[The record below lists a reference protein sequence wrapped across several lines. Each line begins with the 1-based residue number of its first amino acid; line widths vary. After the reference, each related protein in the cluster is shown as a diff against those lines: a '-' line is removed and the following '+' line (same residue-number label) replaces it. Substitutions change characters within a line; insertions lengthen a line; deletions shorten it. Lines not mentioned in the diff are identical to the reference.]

1 MINVGV
7 DLGSTYTTVVVYN
20 KVTGQLETILLGEGI
35 PYIPSVVSY
44 YKDTYEFGSAAKN
57 NMGKKNA
64 RVFKAFKMLLT
75 ETDEEKLKERGYDKE
90 HTPKKIT
97 EIFLKNL
104 LEQVLQSRGETK
116 IEHLVVGV
124 PEVWAECLEQIDG
137 RDIIRTICK
146 GFDFVESVKVVS
158 EPTCAS
164 AFFAYN
170 YWQITGKN
178 FDGNI
183 LLIDYGGGT
192 LDINLSQVL
201 LSKDNNVEIKTIDN
215 DGAGENVDH
224 EIGNAGI
231 IYMEKV
237 IQQALVE
244 NEILDKDEEV
254 TRDGKFYKVVYALES
269 DFQSKPKL
277 IQDMFE
283 EYGLDDIE
291 GLDEEEFTELEYK
304 GDDISIS
311 YGLLLRVY
319 NEVIYP
325 VLDEKL
331 QKMKQTMD
339 NPKYKIDYM
348 NPRIGKFKIA
358 LVGGF
363 GNYYLVKKQVEDC
376 FKFGTQDTRTSNMI
390 NNQSD
395 RERAIAMG
403 AALLAEN
410 KIGIR
415 YTAPYSIGVYMQKDG
430 QAQYCYAFTYRE
442 EIDIGK
448 EYYPKKENGDYI
460 ITMAA
465 GDTIQRFV
473 FNNGYD
479 SRSAFSVYIKK
490 EIQDKLKNLFQN
502 QYHMGMIGFSIDETE
517 ILSIHVK
524 DYDPLTHK
532 ESETSRTIRLARYA
546 DLFDPV
552 MI

>member
-20 KVTGQLETILLGEGI
+20 KVTDQLETILLGEGI

-44 YKDTYEFGSAAKN
+44 YKDTYEFGSAAKS

-75 ETDEEKLKERGYDKE
+75 EANEEKLKEIGYDKE
-90 HTPKKIT
+90 HTPEKIVG
-97 EIFLKNL
+97 IFLKEL
-104 LEQVLQSRGETK
+104 LEQVLQSRNEK
-116 IEHLVVGV
+116 MIEQLVVGV
-124 PEVWAECLEQIDG
+124 PEVWFNQLEQIDG
-137 RDIIRTICK
+137 RDIIRTVCN
-146 GFDFVESVKVVS
+146 GFDFVKNVKVVS

-170 YWQITGKN
+170 FSNITGKS
-178 FDGNI
+178 FEGNI

-192 LDINLSQVL
+192 LDITLSQVL
-201 LSKDNNVEIKTIDN
+201 ASKDNNSVEIKVLDS

-237 IQQALVE
+237 IQKALVE
-244 NEILDKDEEV
+244 AEVLEEDKEV
-254 TRDGKFYKVVYALES
+254 TRDGKFYKVVYALEN
-269 DFQSKPKL
+269 DLQSKPKL
-277 IQDMFE
+277 IKDMFE
-283 EYGLDDIE
+283 EYGLDDID
-291 GLDEEEFTELEYK
+291 GLDEEDFTELEYK
-304 GDDISIS
+304 GEDITIT

-331 QKMKQTMD
+331 SKMKEIMG
-339 NPKYKIDYM
+339 KLGIDYL
-348 NPRIGKFKIA
+348 NQKANQFKIA

-363 GNYYLVKKQVEDC
+363 GNYYLVDKQVKDS
-376 FKFGTQDTRTSNMI
+376 FKFGTQDTRTSDI
-390 NNQSD
+390 ISNQSD
-395 RERAIAMG
+395 RERAIALG

-415 YTAPYSIGVYMQKDG
+415 NTAPYSIGVYMQKDG
-430 QAQYCYAFTYRE
+430 QVQYCYAFSYRQ
-442 EIDIGK
+442 EIETGV
-448 EYYPKKENGDYI
+448 EYYPKHSDGTPI
-460 ITMAA
+460 IIMAA
-465 GDTIQRFV
+465 GDSIRKFV
-473 FNNGYD
+473 VNNGYD
-479 SRSAFSVYIKK
+479 DRTAVPVYIKT
-490 EIQDKLKNLFQN
+490 EVQSKLKNLFQN
-502 QYHMGMIGFSIDETE
+502 QYHMGAIGFSLDSSE

-524 DYDPLTHK
+524 DYDPLTRTLSK
-532 ESETSRTIRLARYA
+532 ESRTIDLTRYA

-552 MI
+552 ML